1 MQSKV
6 TVPAAGMSSA
16 DWDGVDPDI
25 RERSYWTAREGCYA
39 RVQGFRDRSQ
49 GIVDG
54 NLSEADALREV
65 RAMLRAT
72 GYRPEPGTEGTI
84 QDLNSD
90 ARQRLILDTNVA
102 MVQGKAYR
110 DSMMGSIA
118 YPAQRLVR
126 ERYSRQPRDWAR
138 PLEGGGRRRQLRGRG
153 HRRLPHCTTDLA
165 HLAQAQPV

>member
-1 MQSKV
+1 M
-6 TVPAAGMSSA
+6 
-16 DWDGVDPDI
+16 
-25 RERSYWTAREGCYA
+25 
-39 RVQGFRDRSQ
+39 
-49 GIVDG
+49 DG

-126 ERYSRQPRDWAR
+126 ERSADSPGTGPPA
-138 PLEGGGRRRQLRGRG
+138 GGEAAAAVNYEGRG

>member
-1 MQSKV
+1 MPSPSDYMRTKI

-25 RERSYWTAREGCYA
+25 RERSFWTAREGCYA
-39 RVQGFRDRSQ
+39 RVQGFRDRCQ

-72 GYRPEPGTEGTI
+72 GYQPEPGTEGTI

-102 MVQGKAYR
+102 MVQERAYR
-110 DSMMGSIA
+110 DSMLGSLA

-126 ERYSRQPRDWAR
+126 IRYSRQPRDWDAR
-138 PLEGGGRRRQLRGRG
+138 
-153 HRRLPHCTTDLA
+153 
-165 HLAQAQPV
+165 